1 MASLN
6 VLQGNLGQRR
16 AAHLL
21 RRASFRYTIGKVDH
35 LAGLSAEEAVTE
47 LLMPHPPVLSQ
58 PVYDNPL
65 TPGIE
70 TVSWINPPGQGAPD
84 QDFTLQQYVI
94 GWWLHEAMHDPGMT
108 HKMSFFWHQYMAA
121 AANTI
126 THYTFFDYLALLKWC
141 ALGNFKKLA
150 NKIVTDNTMLRYL
163 NNDQNTVQNPNENFA
178 REFLELFTIGKGP
191 QIASGDYTHYTED
204 DIVQAA
210 RVFTGFRT
218 RSQRDQTD
226 PETGIPR
233 GVAQLYRHDMG
244 SKTFSE
250 KFQHTTI
257 AGATSA
263 TGMFTEV
270 AQFVDMILA
279 QPETARNI
287 CRRLYRFFVRTN
299 ISDEVE
305 TGIIE
310 PLADTLRNN
319 NYDIAPVLKKLLKS
333 EHFYDADDTASGDE
347 IYGSIIK
354 SPLDLVLPALSFFSI
369 DIPDPVSKNYDHYVR
384 FYTQGVVERMLGYA
398 NLPIFYPAD
407 VAGYA
412 AYHQEPEYH
421 RNWFNSSTIIARY
434 KFPQMLFTGQR
445 VLGGDPNTSI
455 GIQLDLPSWVRDS
468 GICSDPADAYV
479 LVGDLLDYM
488 LPASV
493 TGTRFEYFCQQIF
506 LDNLPPADWSYE
518 WQHYLSTGNGA
529 EVKIALE
536 RLVQHIMFSPEYQTF

>member
-1 MASLN
+1 
-6 VLQGNLGQRR
+6 
-16 AAHLL
+16 
-21 RRASFRYTIGKVDH
+21 
-35 LAGLSAEEAVTE
+35 
-47 LLMPHPPVLSQ
+47 
-58 PVYDNPL
+58 
-65 TPGIE
+65 
-70 TVSWINPPGQGAPD
+70 
-84 QDFTLQQYVI
+84 
-94 GWWLHEAMHDPGMT
+94 MT
-108 HKMSFFWHQYMAA
+108 HKMAFFWHQYMAV
-121 AANTI
+121 AANANTN
-126 THYTFFDYLALLKWC
+126 HTFFDYLALLKWA

-191 QIASGDYTHYTED
+191 QVAPGDYTNYTED

-233 GVAQLYRHDMG
+233 GIAQLYRHDMG

-257 AGATSA
+257 SGASSA
-263 TGMFTEV
+263 AGMFTEV
-270 AQFVDMILA
+270 AQFVDLVLA

-287 CRRLYRFFVRTN
+287 CRRLYRFFVRPG
-299 ISDEVE
+299 ISEEVE
-305 TGIIE
+305 SGIIE
-310 PLADTLRNN
+310 PLANTLRNN
-319 NYDIAPVLKKLLKS
+319 NFEIAPVLKLLLKS
-333 EHFYDADDTASGDE
+333 EHFYDADDSDCGDE
-347 IYGSIIK
+347 IYGSMIK
-354 SPLDLVLPALSFFSI
+354 SPLDLVLPALSFFNI
-369 DIPDPVSKNYDHYVR
+369 AIPDPVSSNYDHYVL
-384 FYTQGVVERMLGYA
+384 FYSQGVVERMLGYA
-398 NLPIFYPAD
+398 NLPIFYPGD

-434 KFPQMLFTGQR
+434 KLPQILFTGRR
-445 VLGGDPNTSI
+445 VLGGGATTSI
-455 GIQLDLPSWVRDS
+455 GIQLNLPVWVRDS

-488 LPASV
+488 LPAAVSDA
-493 TGTRFEYFCQQIF
+493 RFEYFCHQIF

-518 WQHYLSTGNGA
+518 WQHYLNTGNGDG
-529 EVKIALE
+529 VKIALE